1 MSKECTILVSDADNG
16 EGYTC
21 MGLGGIWGIAVPPS
35 QFIFKPKNAVKNKGF
50 KKAKKKNT
58 DTISLHRK
66 E

>member
-1 MSKECTILVSDADNG
+1 MYGTRGHMGNCCTIA
-16 EGYTC
+16 
-21 MGLGGIWGIAVPPS
+21 PS

-58 DTISLHRK
+58 DTISLHQK